1 LGQKTPAEVYRK
13 SRRKYQP
20 ERPLRYP
27 TADFVRKV
35 RLKGEISFE
44 GRRRYIGEAF
54 SAHKI
59 GLYQIEAN
67 RYEVRFANLVLGHLL
82 DTDLG
87 GLRPTV
93 LIAKIAEPKAQTSA
107 MY

>member
-1 LGQKTPAEVYRK
+1 M
-13 SRRKYQP
+13 
-20 ERPLRYP
+20 
-27 TADFVRKV
+27 AD
-35 RLKGEISFE
+35 
-44 GRRRYIGEAF
+44 
-54 SAHKI
+54 
-59 GLYQIEAN
+59 
-67 RYEVRFANLVLGHLL
+67 VRFANLVLGHLL